1 MSRHAGPRPGRS
13 RGRRGW
19 VRVLLSAGLVLG
31 LGSLN
36 TMASW
41 TDDAALDVGTIRAG
55 SLDLLIAGNL
65 PGQGGTTTTPS
76 LGLTGMVPGESVAV
90 TVPVQRAASTV
101 GFTYAARATAVGA
114 LAPYL
119 RWTVTAGSAGTA
131 SSSGLRTNTCGGTAL
146 VTNVTLS
153 GSSND
158 VIASARTLSGAT
170 MSENVCIRVEL
181 PSGTANG
188 AQGLSATASFVFD
201 ATQLS

>member
-1 MSRHAGPRPGRS
+1 MSRHAGPRRS
-13 RGRRGW
+13 RAGERRGR

-41 TDDAALDVGTIRAG
+41 TDDAALDVGTIQAG
-55 SLDLLIAGNL
+55 SLDLLVAGNL
-65 PGQGGTTTTPS
+65 PGQGGTTTTPT
-76 LGLTGMVPGESVAV
+76 LGLTDMVPGESVAV

-101 GFTYAARATAVGA
+101 GFAYTAGATAAGA

-119 RWTVTAGSAGTA
+119 RWTVTVGSAGTP

-153 GSSND
+153 GTPSD

-181 PSGTANG
+181 PSGTANA
-188 AQGLSATASFVFD
+188 AQGASATASFVFA